1 MSQFFKTVR
10 FIWNH
15 PLASKNRP
23 LAFRQFL
30 SWQLGQRMRPGPLQ
44 MSFVEDSI
52 LIVEKG
58 MVGATG
64 NIYTGLHEFEDM
76 AFLLHILRAGDL
88 FADVGAN
95 VGVYTILAAK
105 NAGADVVS
113 IEPVPSTF
121 RRLQRN
127 VAVNNV
133 AGQVDLKCFGA
144 SHSSGTLLITASED
158 SVNHVVEKAE
168 DGAGRQVIEVPVRSL
183 DELMDGRR
191 PALLKIDVEG
201 FEWPALNGASRL
213 LSDPGLKALI
223 VELNGCGASYGFED
237 EEVHRLLL
245 SFGFEPYS
253 YDPFG
258 RSLKK
263 RNGYGHQNTIYGR
276 DRDWLT
282 RRVLEARKY
291 RILNIE
297 V

>member
-1 MSQFFKTVR
+1 MNQFFKTVR
-10 FIWNH
+10 FIWHH

-30 SWQLGQRMRPGPLQ
+30 SWQFGQKMRPGPQQISL
-44 MSFVEDSI
+44 VEDSI

-113 IEPVPSTF
+113 IEPIPSTF
-121 RRLQRN
+121 RSLQRN
-127 VAVNNV
+127 VAANNV
-133 AGQVDLKCFGA
+133 VGQVKLECLGA
-144 SHSSGTLLITASED
+144 SESAGTLLFTASED
-158 SVNHVVEKAE
+158 SVNHVVKKAE
-168 DGAGRQVIEVPVRSL
+168 DRAGREVIELPVRPL
-183 DELMDGRR
+183 DELLDGRR

-201 FEWPALNGASRL
+201 FEWPALKGASQL

-223 VELNGCGASYGFED
+223 VELNGCGARYGFED
-237 EEVHRLLL
+237 DKIHRLLL

-253 YDPFG
+253 YDPFA

-282 RRVLEARKY
+282 RRALEARKY